1 MVILNLW
8 LHVIRFCCN
17 FIPSFLSFVYLV
29 DSTNFLIFFTP
40 GRAQSRP
47 FQSPPQSSHQSRG
60 TFSHPA
66 DVRPSS
72 SPSSGFTLPQLSAN
86 VVIILIAQYLS
97 TLPENATICKD
108 EIHQLIQNSKELF
121 WQTHQENSTIQPFF
135 LTIGKNFSLLLKY
148 HTIQYQK
155 IPYHKGPYN
164 KIPCLTLPY
173 LTLPYLTLPY
183 LTLPYLTLPYLTLPY
198 LTLPYLTLP
207 YLTLPYLTLPYLT
220 LPCLALPCLALPYRA
235 LPYLTLPYLTLP
247 YLTLPYLTL
256 PYLTLPYLTLPY
268 LTLPYLTL
276 PYLTLPYLTL
286 PYLTTA

>member
-1 MVILNLW
+1 MATCYKILLQ
-8 LHVIRFCCN
+8 LYPVLSFIC
-17 FIPSFLSFVYLV
+17 IPSRQHEFSNLL
-29 DSTNFLIFFTP
+29 

-60 TFSHPA
+60 TFNHPA

-135 LTIGKNFSLLLKY
+135 LTIGKHSSLLLKY
-148 HTIQYQK
+148 HTIQSQK
-155 IPYHKGPYN
+155 IPYLKGPYN
-164 KIPCLTLPY
+164 KT
-173 LTLPYLTLPY
+173 
-183 LTLPYLTLPYLTLPY
+183 
-198 LTLPYLTLP
+198 
-207 YLTLPYLTLPYLT
+207 
-220 LPCLALPCLALPYRA
+220 
-235 LPYLTLPYLTLP
+235 
-247 YLTLPYLTL
+247 
-256 PYLTLPYLTLPY
+256 
-268 LTLPYLTL
+268 
-276 PYLTLPYLTL
+276 